1 LPQCVRASLLFMNAD
16 LIADVIGRRP
26 RIRLVGGGRS
36 AKAAFSLLAISLL
49 AAGAG
54 CKKTPPP
61 ASEAVAS
68 PARASTPSTPSGS
81 LAERLNA
88 VQSGAEDK
96 ANQPKLPPWKPL
108 PEGASAPT
116 IPLIKGLV
124 VVGAVTDPAGDYEP
138 ISSLEEADASG
149 IRVHVSADRPSPKM
163 TGLLGGAEKGLADP
177 KNEFPDQVR
186 CTVLVDAADLAKSHN
201 YREFVCADKIE
212 HYPGTN
218 PVGASVEMLQQLRA
232 GQQVEFNFSPE
243 NSFAVLAQL
252 GAKFSGQKVEGP
264 LLTPHAGVPMYSC
277 NLHRVGSSDVA
288 FPVLVNDQPVELP
301 ALHAMCT
308 FEDGEESHIY
318 YLDQSDNPMALADQL
333 GVIPQLSQ
341 VIKITL
347 PPPQAQTAPPPEK
360 TLGSGGSSIEQALAA
375 NKPVEVYGIYFDF
388 NSATIKPESDTVL
401 QQIAGILQ
409 RNPDWKLSVSG
420 HTDNIGDDTF
430 NLGLSQRRAAAVKN
444 ALVTRYGV
452 SPDRL
457 ATSGYG
463 ASQPIESNKTMEGR
477 ARNRR
482 VELRRQ

>member
-1 LPQCVRASLLFMNAD
+1 
-16 LIADVIGRRP
+16 
-26 RIRLVGGGRS
+26 
-36 AKAAFSLLAISLL
+36 
-49 AAGAG
+49 
-54 CKKTPPP
+54 
-61 ASEAVAS
+61 
-68 PARASTPSTPSGS
+68 
-81 LAERLNA
+81 
-88 VQSGAEDK
+88 
-96 ANQPKLPPWKPL
+96 
-108 PEGASAPT
+108 
-116 IPLIKGLV
+116 
-124 VVGAVTDPAGDYEP
+124 
-138 ISSLEEADASG
+138 
-149 IRVHVSADRPSPKM
+149 
-163 TGLLGGAEKGLADP
+163 
-177 KNEFPDQVR
+177 
-186 CTVLVDAADLAKSHN
+186 
-201 YREFVCADKIE
+201 
-212 HYPGTN
+212 
-218 PVGASVEMLQQLRA
+218 
-232 GQQVEFNFSPE
+232 
-243 NSFAVLAQL
+243 
-252 GAKFSGQKVEGP
+252 
-264 LLTPHAGVPMYSC
+264 MYSC

-347 PPPQAQTAPPPEK
+347 PPPQAQTSPAPEK